1 MNGRKVQIVEDV
13 GGSERKKRRRKKKR
27 KEKKKEIRSVTWPGI
42 EPGPQPWKGCML
54 TQAVNF
60 FFHFECEAE
69 VLEKG
74 DVN

>member
-1 MNGRKVQIVEDV
+1 
-13 GGSERKKRRRKKKR
+13 
-27 KEKKKEIRSVTWPGI
+27 
-42 EPGPQPWKGCML
+42 ML